1 MMDRDYL
8 NSVAE
13 YIINEHTIEQAA
25 QHFQK
30 SPSSI
35 KKYLSKIRDESAPDC
50 DAVIAERL
58 KLAQAKMILAGQ
70 KKGGATGKRGKT
82 YDEATA
88 KMYAEAY
95 LSGLSIE
102 QLAQLAQ
109 IPKTTLHDM
118 IRGIEDEELQKR
130 INEYIINKKVTITD
144 KINKTE
150 WKR

>member
-1 MMDRDYL
+1 M
-8 NSVAE
+8 
-13 YIINEHTIEQAA
+13 
-25 QHFQK
+25 
-30 SPSSI
+30 
-35 KKYLSKIRDESAPDC
+35 
-50 DAVIAERL
+50 IAERL
-58 KLAQAKMILAGQ
+58 KKKKKKMILAGQ